1 MANRIMNFNILK
13 NNSGF
18 GLIEIIV
25 ALLVLSI
32 ALIPVIQMSSSHHKD
47 TVDAG
52 IKATALNLAQ
62 RKLEEFK
69 STKKVDDVVNKNFDD
84 PFSKYTY
91 TVTKVDNNKTYEVTI
106 TVKYYD
112 YSQDPPTLKEVAKL
126 VGEVEK

>member
-1 MANRIMNFNILK
+1 MANRIMNLNILK

-18 GLIEIIV
+18 GLIEVIV

-32 ALIPVIQMSSSHHKD
+32 ALIPIIQMSSSHYKD

-62 RKLEEFK
+62 GLLEEYK
-69 STKKVDDVVNKNFDD
+69 STKEDEGEVDEDTNFNA
-84 PFSKYTY
+84 PFGRYTY
-91 TVTKVDNNKTYEVTI
+91 TVKKIDETETTETYEMTI
-106 TVKYYD
+106 KYD
-112 YSQDPPTLKEVAKL
+112 GKDIAKL